1 MKKTRLAFGILF
13 GTLLMS
19 GCALNKMI
27 KLANDQ
33 QLEVT
38 PNPLELHGDKVAFEM
53 SAILPPKMLPGGT
66 TYTLKTF
73 YQYGNNEAEVGAV
86 EFKAGDFPNSSST
99 TSRKSQ
105 SFSFAYDP
113 AMAKGDVMIEGVAA
127 KGAKS
132 KTTPRLKVAEG
143 IITTSQMVEDIV
155 AASYADHGYNDKEEI
170 VPTNV
175 EFYFEQGRSV
185 LRPTEKNSDRGK
197 NFTAFVAEKNVTRT
211 VTITGTHSPEGP
223 ERINSNLSQERAA
236 AIEKW
241 YREMMKKY
249 DYKGMADQVKFV
261 LKPVVED
268 WTEFKTMLNVSS
280 NNTIANDKQA
290 ILNIVNGTGTFEEK
304 EKALQK
310 LPSYKIIFDEI
321 YPQLRT
327 AKTEVLT
334 VKDKRPNPEIAVLS
348 KQISTGAISAD
359 SLSNAEIL
367 FGATLTP
374 SLSEKEGIYKA
385 AIKKQDTWVAHNNLG
400 AVYLQMAA
408 AAGSDAD
415 VKKNVDLAL
424 TQLEI
429 ANKQK
434 ANSPEVLTNMATA
447 YMLQGDYAKAYGVA
461 STVSGA
467 TGEALKK
474 LNTLKGTLEVRTA
487 EYDKALMSFAGADNS
502 AEVAFNRGLALLLK
516 KEFSNAKTAFTDAT
530 SKDNTFGKAY
540 YGLAI
545 VGARTSNAT
554 EVTNGLKSAIAQD
567 PSLKEKA
574 LTDLEFRNYAD
585 AVRSL

>member
-13 GTLLMS
+13 GSLLMS

-38 PNPLELHGDKVAFEM
+38 PNPLELHADKVEFEM

-66 TYTLKTF
+66 SYSLKTF
-73 YQYGNNEAEVGAV
+73 YQYGTNEAELGTV

-105 SFSFAYDP
+105 TFSFAYDP
-113 AMAKGDVMIEGVAA
+113 AMAKGDVMIQGVAA
-127 KGAKS
+127 KGAKN
-132 KTTPRLKVAEG
+132 KTTEKMKVAEG
-143 IITTSQMVEDIV
+143 VITTSLMVEDIV
-155 AASYADHGYNDKEEI
+155 AASYADHGYNDKEELE
-170 VPTNV
+170 PTNV
-175 EFYFEQGRSV
+175 EFFFEQGRSV
-185 LRPTEKNSDRGK
+185 LRTSEKNSDRGK
-197 NFTAFVAEKNVTRT
+197 GFTAFVADKNVTRT
-211 VTITGTHSPEGP
+211 VTITGTHSPEGT
-223 ERINSNLSQERAA
+223 ETINSDLSQDRAE

-241 YREMMKKY
+241 YRDMMAKY
-249 DYKGMADQVKFV
+249 DYKGMADQIKFV
-261 LKPVVED
+261 LKPVVQD
-268 WTEFKTMLNVSS
+268 WTQFKTMLNGFDGVSS
-280 NNTIANDKQA
+280 DEKTAMLA
-290 ILNIVNGTGTFEEK
+290 VVNGTGTFEEK

-310 LPSYKIIFDEI
+310 LSGYKKVFDKI
-321 YPQLRT
+321 YPVLRT

-334 VKDKRPNPEIAVLS
+334 VKVKRPNPEIAVLA
-348 KQISTGAISAD
+348 KQIGEGSISAD
-359 SLSNAEIL
+359 SLSNAELL

-374 SLSEKEGIYKA
+374 SLTEKEAIYKA

-408 AAGSDAD
+408 AASGAD

-434 ANSPEVLTNMATA
+434 ANTAEVLVNMATV
-447 YMLQGDYAKAYGVA
+447 YMLQGDNTKAYDVA
-461 STVSGA
+461 GTVSGA
-467 TGEALKK
+467 TGDALRK
-474 LNTLKGTLEVRTA
+474 LNTLKGTLEVKTA
-487 EYDKALMSFAGADNS
+487 QYDKALMSFAGADNT
-502 AEVAFNRGLALLLK
+502 AEVSFNRGLALVLK
-516 KEFSNAKTAFTDAT
+516 KEFSNAKTAFKDAT
-530 SKDNTFGKAY
+530 DKDSSYAKAF

-554 EVTNGLKSAIAQD
+554 EVTNGLKSAIAED
-567 PSLKEKA
+567 SSLKEKA

>member
-13 GTLLMS
+13 GSLLLS
-19 GCALNKMI
+19 GCALKKMI

-38 PNPLELHGDKVAFEM
+38 PNPLELHADKVEFEM

-66 TYTLKTF
+66 TYSLKTF
-73 YQYGNNEAEVGAV
+73 YQYGSNEAEVGTV

-105 SFSFAYDP
+105 TFSFAYDP
-113 AMAKGDVMIEGVAA
+113 AMDKGDVMIQGMAA

-132 KTTPRLKVAEG
+132 KTTEKMKVAEG
-143 IITTSQMVEDIV
+143 LITTSKMVESIV
-155 AASYADHGYNDKEEI
+155 AATYTDHGYNDKEELE
-170 VPTNV
+170 PTNV

-185 LRPTEKNSDRGK
+185 LRTSERNSDRGK
-197 NFTAFVAEKNVTRT
+197 GFTAFVADKNVTRT
-211 VTITGTHSPEGP
+211 VTITGTHSPEGT
-223 ERINSNLSQERAA
+223 ETINSDLSQERAA

-241 YREMMKKY
+241 YRDMMKKY
-249 DYKGMADQVKFV
+249 DYKGMSDEVKFV
-261 LKPVVED
+261 LKPVVQD
-268 WTEFKTMLNVSS
+268 WTEFKAKLNAST
-280 NNTIANDKQA
+280 NETINADKTA
-290 ILNIVNGTGTFEEK
+290 VLNIVNGTGSFEEK

-310 LPSYKIIFDEI
+310 LSLYKTLFNEI
-321 YPQLRT
+321 YPDLRT

-334 VKDKRPNPEIAVLS
+334 VKVKRPNPEIAVLS
-348 KQISTGAISAD
+348 KQIAQGSISAD
-359 SLSNAEIL
+359 SLSNAELL

-374 SLSEKEGIYKA
+374 SLTEKEAIYKA
-385 AIKKQDTWVAHNNLG
+385 AIKKQDTWTAHNNLG
-400 AVYLQMAA
+400 AVYLEMAA
-408 AAGSDAD
+408 AASGND
-415 VKKNVDLAL
+415 VNKNVELAL

-434 ANSPEVLTNMATA
+434 ANSPEVLVNMATV
-447 YMLQGDYAKAYGVA
+447 YMLQGDDSKAYGVA
-461 STVSGA
+461 QTVTGA
-467 TGEALKK
+467 TGDALRK
-474 LNTLKGTLEVRTA
+474 LNTLKGTLEVKTA
-487 EYDKALMSFAGADNS
+487 QYDKALMSFAGADNT
-502 AEVAFNRGLALLLK
+502 AQVAFNRGLALVLK
-516 KEFSNAKTAFTDAT
+516 KEFTNAKTAFKDAT
-530 SKDNTFGKAY
+530 DKDSSYAKAF

-554 EVTNGLKSAIAQD
+554 EVTNNLKSAIDQD
-567 PSLKEKA
+567 SSLKEKA

>member
-13 GTLLMS
+13 GSLLMS

-38 PNPLELHGDKVAFEM
+38 PNPLELHGDKVEFEM

-66 TYTLKTF
+66 SYSLKTF
-73 YQYGNNEAEVGAV
+73 YQYGTSESELGTV

-105 SFSFAYDP
+105 TFSFAYEP
-113 AMAKGDVMIEGVAA
+113 AMAKGDVMIQGIAA

-132 KTTPRLKVAEG
+132 KETAKMKVAEG
-143 IITTSQMVEDIV
+143 VITTSQMVEDIV
-155 AASYADHGYNDKEEI
+155 AATYADHGYNDKEELE
-170 VPTNV
+170 PTNV
-175 EFYFEQGRSV
+175 EFFFEQGRSV
-185 LRPTEKNSDRGK
+185 LRTSEKNGEAGK
-197 NFTAFVAEKNVTRT
+197 GFAAFVAEKNVTRT
-211 VTITGTHSPEGP
+211 VTITGTHSPEGT
-223 ERINSNLSQERAA
+223 ETINSDLSQDRAE

-241 YREMMKKY
+241 YRDMMNKY
-249 DYKGMADQVKFV
+249 DYKGMADEIKFV

-268 WTEFKTMLNVSS
+268 WTQFKTMLNGFDGVSADQKS
-280 NNTIANDKQA
+280 QMTA
-290 ILNIVNGTGTFEEK
+290 IVNGSGSFEEK

-310 LPSYKIIFDEI
+310 VPGYKTVFDKL
-321 YPQLRT
+321 YPKLRT
-327 AKTEVLT
+327 ARTEVLT
-334 VKDKRPNPEIAVLS
+334 VKVKRPNPEIAVLA
-348 KQISTGAISAD
+348 KQIASGSISAD
-359 SLSNAEIL
+359 SLTNAELL

-374 SLSEKEGIYKA
+374 SLTEKEAIYKA

-408 AAGSDAD
+408 AADGNAM
-415 VKKNVDLAL
+415 KQNVDMAL

-434 ANSPEVLTNMATA
+434 ANTAEVLVNMATV
-447 YMLQGDYAKAYGVA
+447 YMLQGDNAKAYDVA
-461 STVSGA
+461 GTVSGA
-467 TGEALKK
+467 SGDALRK
-474 LNTLKGTLEVRTA
+474 LNTLKGTLEIKTA
-487 EYDKALMSFAGADNS
+487 QYDKALMSFAGADNT
-502 AEVAFNRGLALLLK
+502 AEVSFNRGLALVLK
-516 KEFSNAKTAFTDAT
+516 KEYSNAKTAFTDAT
-530 SKDNTFGKAY
+530 EKDSSFAKAF

-554 EVTNGLKSAIAQD
+554 EVTNGLKSAIGQD
-567 PSLKEKA
+567 SSLKEKA